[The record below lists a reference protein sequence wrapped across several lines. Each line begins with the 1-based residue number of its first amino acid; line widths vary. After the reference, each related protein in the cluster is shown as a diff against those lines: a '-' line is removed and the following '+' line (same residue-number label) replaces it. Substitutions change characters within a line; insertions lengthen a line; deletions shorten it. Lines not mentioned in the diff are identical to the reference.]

1 MKIKGLP
8 MAQVAHFNA
17 ELGEAQ
23 IAQLEGMREAYNEA
37 VVAIIDKLAE
47 GCGDDGLLRQHVV
60 QDLAMFAG
68 FYASFKM
75 VEAAGLEVDKRNML
89 SAFNYLLKRQERNTT
104 EQIIAFVKAVSQE
117 RPVGHA

>member
-8 MAQVAHFNA
+8 MAQVAHFNV

-104 EQIIAFVKAVSQE
+104 EQIIDFVKVVSKE
-117 RPVGHA
+117 NPVGHA